1 MQTRTMLKFRI
12 IFFYPK
18 SCMGFQMFASPP
30 QTAHAAVLCQIDTA
44 IVNMLTAKYIDQQK
58 GPVFQLSLN
67 QRNHLQE
74 KKKDIVKG
82 GR

>member
-1 MQTRTMLKFRI
+1 
-12 IFFYPK
+12 
-18 SCMGFQMFASPP
+18 MGFQMFASPP

-74 KKKDIVKG
+74 KKKRYSERWSMMGKAE
-82 GR
+82 GRAQEMG